1 MLKLSKR
8 NFKLPM
14 IRLNLN
20 VVLFDAFSNMVLACL
35 LEPLRVVRDQYG
47 LDISWTILTETDLPI
62 ESSSGIAVTPDGPK
76 AKAAA
81 TDLALVIG
89 GDVFRDTR
97 SALDL
102 RRGLDPLIANATVIA
117 ADTGTWILARCGY
130 LEGRKATLHWQLLD
144 EFAETFPQV
153 DVSSDS
159 VVRDGR
165 FWTCGTAAAALDL
178 MLDYIRDHFGPAVAL
193 DAGAMFLHDN
203 ARRHG
208 ASYPVQSMPFNAS
221 PTLRRVLQIMSETM
235 ENPVSIATLARAAN
249 MPERSF
255 HRLFLRELQMPPGKY
270 YLLLRLSRA
279 RELLRYGGLTRGEIA
294 LRCGFANA
302 STLARSFRKHHG
314 SAFGAVE
321 NPSKHSTSFKPRST
335 S

>member
-1 MLKLSKR
+1 MPKWKL
-8 NFKLPM
+8 KLPM
-14 IRLNLN
+14 THLNITVL
-20 VVLFDAFSNMVLACL
+20 LFDAFSNMVLACL
-35 LEPLRVVRDQYG
+35 LEPLRVVRDQHG
-47 LDISWTILTETDLPI
+47 LDISWTILTETDLPV
-62 ESSSGIAVTPDGPK
+62 ESSSGIAVTPYKPK
-76 AKAAA
+76 AHAKPA
-81 TDLALVIG
+81 DLAFVIG

-97 SALDL
+97 SASDL
-102 RRGLDPLIANATVIA
+102 RRSLDPLIANATVIA

-144 EFAETFPQV
+144 EFAETFQQV
-153 DVSSDS
+153 DVSSDR

-178 MLDYIRDHFGPAVAL
+178 MLDYIRERFGPAVAL

-208 ASYPVQSMPFNAS
+208 ASYPARSLPFNAS
-221 PTLRRVLQIMSETM
+221 PKLARVLQIMSETL
-235 ENPVSIATLARAAN
+235 ENPVSIAGLAEAAN

-270 YLLLRLSRA
+270 YVLLRLARA
-279 RELLRYGGLTRGEIA
+279 RELARYGGLTRGEIA

-302 STLARSFRKHHG
+302 STLARSFRQHHA
-314 SAFGAVE
+314 SAFV
-321 NPSKHSTSFKPRST
+321 
-335 S
+335 

>member
-1 MLKLSKR
+1 MLKMPKWNL
-8 NFKLPM
+8 KLPM
-14 IRLNLN
+14 TRLNLN

-35 LEPLRVVRDQYG
+35 LEPLRVVRDQHG
-47 LDISWTILTETDLPI
+47 LDISWTILTETDLALK
-62 ESSSGIAVTPDGPK
+62 SSSGIAVTPDSRK
-76 AKAAA
+76 AEAVAA
-81 TDLALVIG
+81 DLALIIG
-89 GDVFRDTR
+89 GDIFRDTR
-97 SALDL
+97 SAKTL
-102 RRGLDPLIANATVIA
+102 RRSLDPLISNATVIA

-153 DVSSDS
+153 DVKSDS

-178 MLDYIRDHFGPAVAL
+178 MLDYIRDHFGSAVAL

-208 ASYPVQSMPFNAS
+208 ASYPDQSLPFRAS
-221 PTLRRVLQIMSETM
+221 PTLKRVLQIMSETL
-235 ENPVSIATLARAAN
+235 ENPEPIEALAAAAN

-255 HRLFLRELQMPPGKY
+255 HRLFLRELHMPPGKY
-270 YLLLRLSRA
+270 YVLLRLARA
-279 RELLRYGGLTRGEIA
+279 RELLRYGGMTRGEIA

-314 SAFGAVE
+314 SAFG
-321 NPSKHSTSFKPRST
+321 
-335 S
+335 

>member
-1 MLKLSKR
+1 MPKWKL
-8 NFKLPM
+8 KLPM
-14 IRLNLN
+14 THLNITVL
-20 VVLFDAFSNMVLACL
+20 LFDAFSNMVLACL
-35 LEPLRVVRDQYG
+35 LEPLRVVRDQHG
-47 LDISWTILTETDLPI
+47 LDISWTILTETDLPV
-62 ESSSGIAVTPDGPK
+62 ESSSGIAVAPDGPK
-76 AKAAA
+76 AKAPAA
-81 TDLALVIG
+81 DLALVIG

-97 SALDL
+97 SASDL
-102 RRGLDPLIANATVIA
+102 RRSLDPLIANATVIA

-159 VVRDGR
+159 FVRDGR
-165 FWTCGTAAAALDL
+165 FLTCGTAAAALDL
-178 MLDYIRDHFGPAVAL
+178 MLDYIRDRFGPAVAL

-208 ASYPVQSMPFNAS
+208 ASYPVQSLPFNAS
-221 PTLRRVLQIMSETM
+221 PTLARVLQIMSETL
-235 ENPVSIATLARAAN
+235 ENPVPIATLAETTN

-270 YLLLRLSRA
+270 YVLLRLARA
-279 RELLRYGGLTRGEIA
+279 RELARYGGLTRGEIA

-302 STLARSFRKHHG
+302 STLARSFRKHHR
-314 SAFGAVE
+314 SAFGWFE
-321 NPSKHSTSFKPRST
+321 KPTKNTSDPNCC
-335 S
+335 